1 MTQLL
6 YIDTECTGVEAEDRL
21 LQVAYQTT
29 DYHKANE
36 LFKPPVKIK
45 LPAMA
50 VHHVTEA
57 MVADKPAFK
66 DSDTCRCLQDLSQTH
81 ILVAHNA
88 KYDVGMLKKEGLEFP
103 KVICTYKLARY
114 VDDGSMENHQLQ
126 YLRYYYSIDVEAV
139 AHDAFGDIVVLQAVF
154 DKLTEALLKKDFPSI
169 LLVGDEVHNRM
180 IEISKL
186 PSLLRTCHFKKFK
199 GMAWADMATTREGMD
214 YIKWFS
220 GQPDLD
226 EDLKYTLNYYLNKY
240 YLNK

>member
-1 MTQLL
+1 MTNLMYL
-6 YIDTECTGVEAEDRL
+6 DCEATGVEAEDRL

-29 DYHKANE
+29 DCQKGNE

-50 VHHVTEA
+50 IHHVTEK

-66 DSDTCRCLQDLSQTH
+66 DSETFTTLKNLAKQGY

-88 KYDVGMLKKEGLEFP
+88 KYDVGMLEKEGLKFD

-114 VDDGSMENHQLQ
+114 VDDGKMENHQLQ
-126 YLRYYYSIDVEAV
+126 YLRYYYGIDVKAT
-139 AHDAFGDIVVLQAVF
+139 AHDAFGDIVVLEQVF
-154 DKLTEALLKKDFPSI
+154 NKLTEALIKKDFPTI

-180 IEISKL
+180 LEITQL

-199 GMAWADMATTREGMD
+199 GMSWADMADTKEGMD
-214 YIKWFS
+214 YIQWFS

-226 EDLKYTLNYYLNKY
+226 EDLKFTLNYY

>member
-6 YIDTECTGVEAEDRL
+6 YLDVEATGTEEEDRL

-29 DYHKANE
+29 DYQKGNE
-36 LFKPPVKIK
+36 LFKPPVPIK

-57 MVADKPAFK
+57 LVADKPAFK
-66 DSDTCRCLQDLSQTH
+66 DSETFSELKDMSRLGY

-88 KYDVGMLKKEGLEFP
+88 KYDVGMLKKEGIEFS

-114 VDDGSMENHQLQ
+114 VDDGKMENHQMQ
-126 YLRYYYSIDVEAV
+126 YLRYYYGIDVEAV
-139 AHDAFGDIVVLQAVF
+139 AHDAFGDIVVLEQVF
-154 DKLTEALLKKDFPSI
+154 NKLTEALIKKDFPSI
-169 LLVGDEVHNRM
+169 MLVGDEVHNRM
-180 IEISKL
+180 LEISQA

-199 GMAWADMATTREGMD
+199 GMAWADMANTKDGMD

-220 GQPDLD
+220 GQPELD
-226 EDLKYTLNYYLNKY
+226 EDLKYTLNYYLNK
-240 YLNK
+240 